1 MIKIDGKEYD
11 ETEFS
16 PELQNYLTVR
26 QEIQVS
32 RTRHVL
38 EIEKIDVLTDHY
50 NKKIVELL
58 KKEKPKESTD
68 GSDSKSN
75 DWPRRNI

>member
-11 ETEFS
+11 ESKFS

-26 QEIQVS
+26 QEIQLG
-32 RTRHVL
+32 RTRHVV
-38 EIEKIDVLTDHY
+38 EIEKIDVLTEHY

-58 KKEKPKESTD
+58 KKEKPEESTD

-75 DWPRRNI
+75 D

>member
-11 ETEFS
+11 ESKFS

-26 QEIQVS
+26 QEIQVG
-32 RTRHVL
+32 RTRHMV
-38 EIEKIDVLTDHY
+38 EIEKIDVLTEHY

-58 KKEKPKESTD
+58 KKEKPEESTD

-75 DWPRRNI
+75 D